1 MNSRTAHG
9 DGLDRSLLLREGFTD
24 GDDAIEALVGGDNLR
39 PHTDELS
46 LHVISADLPPGSV
59 MEVTPGVYSVCPALA
74 AIQYAQS
81 HDLYQTIALLMEL
94 RGSYSLPEDH
104 EPVAA
109 TVAPIRADE
118 DEPSLSYYEGDPV
131 LTGYDMEALLKNVHG
146 INGMGIALRANAI
159 ALDGARSPMEA
170 IMAAVFHA
178 PRSAGGFGLSKM
190 LLNHTIEFTEEA
202 TRVSGMRKA
211 VCDAYVFPAL
221 STLEYNG
228 SLHDATVRRQHDEKR
243 DMADRVRRVLEW
255 YMRMYLPEEPDL
267 LMLMVIALCRRAPG
281 PEVENDFYNFES
293 LNMPPEHPA
302 RDMQDTLYIDERT
315 LMRTHTSPVQVR
327 TMLARKPPLAV
338 ICPGKVYRRDS
349 DLTHTP
355 MFHQIEGL
363 MVGDGISMAHLRGI
377 LTAFVRE
384 IFGGSTQVRFR
395 PSFFPFTEPSAEV
408 DISCCMC
415 GGAGHVDGEPCRVCK
430 TTGWVEILGCGM
442 VDPAVFEAVGYSPEV
457 SGFAFGLGV
466 ERVAMLK
473 YGIGDLR
480 MFFENDVRFLGQFA

>member
-1 MNSRTAHG
+1 MDLISALEGLAPELEKGLAEAHT
-9 DGLDRSLLLREGFTD
+9 L
-24 GDDAIEALVGGDNLR
+24 EALESLRVDFLGRKGRLAHIMSALPQLEPAQRPAVGQKANAVKENL
-39 PHTDELS
+39 T
-46 LHVISADLPPGSV
+46 
-59 MEVTPGVYSVCPALA
+59 
-74 AIQYAQS
+74 
-81 HDLYQTIALLMEL
+81 ALLEERKSALEKALEAEAL
-94 RGSYSLPEDH
+94 RRFDASLPGRL
-104 EPVAA
+104 PW
-109 TVAPIRADE
+109 R
-118 DEPSLSYYEGDPV
+118 
-131 LTGYDMEALLKNVHG
+131 
-146 INGMGIALRANAI
+146 
-159 ALDGARSPMEA
+159 
-170 IMAAVFHA
+170 
-178 PRSAGGFGLSKM
+178 
-190 LLNHTIEFTEEA
+190 
-202 TRVSGMRKA
+202 
-211 VCDAYVFPAL
+211 
-221 STLEYNG
+221 G
-228 SLHDATVRRQHDEKR
+228 SLHPITLVTQEICD
-243 DMADRVRRVLEW
+243 VL
-255 YMRMYLPEEPDL
+255 R
-267 LMLMVIALCRRAPG
+267 ALGFDVASG

-302 RDMQDTLYIDERT
+302 RDMQDTLYVSDKVV
-315 LMRTHTSPVQVR
+315 MRTHTSPVQVR

-442 VDPAVFEAVGYSPEV
+442 VDPAVFEAVSYSPEV